1 MSKLDKFKRKDKN
14 NLYSS
19 DNLVFIS
26 IYDKKIDKSYNYS
39 YEVVKN
45 TRASNKK
52 DLVKFIESKFMMILS
67 K

>member
-1 MSKLDKFKRKDKN
+1 M
-14 NLYSS
+14 
-19 DNLVFIS
+19 FIS